1 MLWRTI
7 GRVVEAKSLLPE
19 QNSAS
24 VKLNILTLA
33 PTMFFADYGA
43 HVRIFEEVT
52 ILQTLGHQIT
62 ILAYP
67 NGRDI
72 EGIQVKRCWGLP
84 FNYRIIVG
92 SSRHKIYLDVLLGIM
107 AVWHALRYKPDIIHA
122 HLHEGALLG
131 WLLSKLTG
139 APLVF
144 DFQGSLT
151 SEMIDHNFLRP
162 GGLRHKFLRW
172 LETRI
177 DHAADVI
184 LTSSTHAAYLLVEK
198 FGVSAPKIYPT
209 PDCVNARIFCP
220 DNFSDNDKRRL
231 KKSLN
236 LPLDKKIIVYL
247 GVLTPYQ
254 GIDKLLEA
262 LTLLARANTDY
273 HLLLMGYPDAGQYR
287 QKVKAMGLADSVT
300 FTGKIP
306 YQDAPRYLALGDIAV
321 APKISATEGSG
332 KILNY
337 MALALP
343 TVAFNTPVS
352 REFLGDGGIY
362 AMEVSGAAL
371 AEALQKA
378 LSKSTEERARLGQ
391 YLRQRVR
398 RNFSWQAA
406 GEQIDAIYHALLT
419 GEPLPATELWAAH
432 HKLSGNP

>member
-1 MLWRTI
+1 
-7 GRVVEAKSLLPE
+7 VEVKSLLPE
-19 QNSAS
+19 QNSTS
-24 VKLNILTLA
+24 SKLNILTIA

-43 HVRIFEEVT
+43 HVRILEEVT
-52 ILQTLGHQIT
+52 VLQELGHRIT

-72 EGIQVKRCWGLP
+72 QGIEVKRCWGLP

-92 SSRHKIYLDVLLGIM
+92 SSRHKIFLDIVLGVMSLLYI
-107 AVWHALRYKPDIIHA
+107 VRHKPDIIHA

-162 GGLRHKFLRW
+162 GGLRHKFFSW

-177 DHAADVI
+177 NRTADII

-198 FGVSAPKIYPT
+198 FGIPAPKIYPT
-209 PDCVNARIFCP
+209 PDCVNAQIFCP
-220 DNFSDNDKRRL
+220 ANFSDDDKRPL

-262 LTLLARANTDY
+262 LVYLNKTRKDY
-273 HLLLMGYPDAGQYR
+273 HMLLMGYPDTGQYR
-287 QKVKAMGLADSVT
+287 EKVQTMGLAEYVT
-300 FTGKIP
+300 LTGKIP

-362 AMEVSGAAL
+362 ATEVSGKAL
-371 AEALQKA
+371 AEALHKI
-378 LSKSTEERARLGQ
+378 LDKSVEERSRLGQ
-391 YLRQRVR
+391 YLRQRVMR
-398 RNFSWQAA
+398 HFSWQVA
-406 GEQIDAIYHALLT
+406 GQQINAIYHALLA
-419 GEPLPATELWAAH
+419 GEPLPAAGIWPTH
-432 HKLSGNP
+432 HKLPDSP